1 MASNPSPV
9 ATRATTLFLGN
20 AADAAAAWESI
31 RALLRAEFGTRTF
44 DSWLKPVEFVGIDG
58 HEVTLALPTHFMCD
72 WIKNH
77 FFDRLRG
84 LWMAQVPQVRSIR
97 LIVSP
102 TIRGAERPAAADGEA
117 QPEFQMPE
125 TASVSNTAAAIG
137 VALEERYNFDSFVVG
152 KSNELAYNAA
162 RTLAEGGPLTFNP
175 LFLHGTTGLG
185 KTHLMHAIG
194 WEVRARNPRA
204 QVAYMSAEK
213 FMVEFLGALRNKD
226 TIAFK
231 QRLRSVDLLMIDDVQ
246 FIAGKDSTQEEFF
259 HTMNEIITAGRRLVI
274 TSDRAPQDLDGIA
287 PRILSRL
294 SWGLVAD
301 INAADFELRFNII
314 ETKLAALPAVDMPRN
329 VVEFLARRVTSS
341 IRELEGALNRIA
353 AYAMMTGRAIDV
365 AFVEEVLANVLRAN
379 QRRIT
384 IDEIQA
390 QVAEHYRIRKA
401 EMTSARRAR
410 EVARPRQVAMYLSKQ
425 LTPKSLPDIGRRF
438 GGRDHTT
445 VIHAVRQ
452 IEKLRASDA
461 ELDADIRLL
470 TRQLE
475 G

>member
-1 MASNPSPV
+1 MPSQFMADWVTSHFGERL
-9 ATRATTLFLGN
+9 ALAWKTTLPIVRDIRVVA
-20 AADAAAAWESI
+20 AADAP
-31 RALLRAEFGTRTF
+31 RPTPLLVLEEAPAPGV
-44 DSWLKPVEFVGIDG
+44 VERD
-58 HEVTLALPTHFMCD
+58 
-72 WIKNH
+72 
-77 FFDRLRG
+77 
-84 LWMAQVPQVRSIR
+84 
-97 LIVSP
+97 
-102 TIRGAERPAAADGEA
+102 PAA
-117 QPEFQMPE
+117 P
-125 TASVSNTAAAIG
+125 
-137 VALEERYNFDSFVVG
+137 NFDPRYRFESFVVG
-152 KSNELAYNAA
+152 KANEVAATAA
-162 RTLAEGGPLTFNP
+162 RTLATADQVSFNP
-175 LFLHGTTGLG
+175 LFIHGGTGRG
-185 KTHLMHAIG
+185 KTHLLHAIG
-194 WEVRARNPRA
+194 HTFGERFPGRRIVS
-204 QVAYMSAEK
+204 MSAEK
-213 FMVEFLGALRNKD
+213 FMVEFIRALKEND
-226 TIAFK
+226 TIGFK
-231 QRLRSVDLLMIDDVQ
+231 SRLRGADLLLIDDVQ

-259 HTMNEIITAGRRLVI
+259 HTMNEIIGAGKRLVI

-301 INAADFELRFNII
+301 INSADFELRYNII
-314 ETKLAALPAVDMPRN
+314 VAKLALLPAVEMPAN
-329 VVEFLARRVTSS
+329 VIDFLARRVTSS
-341 IRELEGALNRIA
+341 VRELEGALNRIA
-353 AYAMMTGRAIDV
+353 AYAMMTGRDIDI

-379 QRRIT
+379 QRRIS
-384 IDEIQA
+384 IDEIQT

-452 IEKLRASDA
+452 IERLRASDS

>member
-1 MASNPSPV
+1 LEPGGAPI
-9 ATRATTLFLGN
+9 
-20 AADAAAAWESI
+20 AAPLEAAWDSI
-31 RALLRAEFGTRTF
+31 RAGLRRDLGVRTF
-44 DSWLKPVEFVGIDG
+44 DGWLKPAVLGAFEPDSGALEIQLPSQFMADWVRSHFG
-58 HEVTLALPTHFMCD
+58 ERLALAWKTVLPIVREVRVVATAD
-72 WIKNH
+72 APRPSPLLI
-77 FFDRLRG
+77 LEE
-84 LWMAQVPQVRSIR
+84 VPE
-97 LIVSP
+97 P
-102 TIRGAERPAAADGEA
+102 PAERDPST
-117 QPEFQMPE
+117 P
-125 TASVSNTAAAIG
+125 
-137 VALEERYNFDSFVVG
+137 NFDPRYRFETFIVG
-152 KSNELAYNAA
+152 KANEVAATAA
-162 RTLAEGGPLTFNP
+162 RTLAGTAAVGFNP
-175 LFLHGTTGLG
+175 LFIHGGTGRG
-185 KTHLMHAIG
+185 KTHLLHAIG
-194 WEVRARNPRA
+194 HGFLAANPGKR
-204 QVAYMSAEK
+204 VVSMSAEK
-213 FMVEFLGALRNKD
+213 FMVEFIRALKANDTIGFKGRLRN
-226 TIAFK
+226 A
-231 QRLRSVDLLMIDDVQ
+231 DLLLIDDVQ

-274 TSDRAPQDLDGIA
+274 TSDRAPQDLDGVA

-314 ETKLAALPAVDMPRN
+314 EAKLGALPGVEMPRN
-329 VVEFLARRVTSS
+329 VVDFLARRVTSS
-341 IRELEGALNRIA
+341 VRELEGALNRIA

-379 QRRIT
+379 QRRIS
-384 IDEIQA
+384 IDEIQT

-445 VIHAVRQ
+445 VIHAVKQ
-452 IEKLRASDA
+452 IERLRAADA

>member
-1 MASNPSPV
+1 MQGGRTDSCQLDDSKVV
-9 ATRATTLFLGN
+9 APLE
-20 AADAAAAWESI
+20 AAWDSI
-31 RALLRAEFGTRTF
+31 RTGLRRDLGARTF
-44 DSWLKPVEFVGIDG
+44 DGWLKPASLGALDPDNGTLDIVMPSQFMADW
-58 HEVTLALPTHFMCD
+58 VTSHFGERLALAWKTTLPIVRDIRVVAAPDAPRPTP
-72 WIKNH
+72 
-77 FFDRLRG
+77 LLVLEETPAPG
-84 LWMAQVPQVRSIR
+84 TV
-97 LIVSP
+97 
-102 TIRGAERPAAADGEA
+102 ERDPAA
-117 QPEFQMPE
+117 P
-125 TASVSNTAAAIG
+125 
-137 VALEERYNFDSFVVG
+137 NFDPRYRFESFVVG
-152 KSNELAYNAA
+152 KANEVAATAA
-162 RTLAEGGPLTFNP
+162 RTLATAEQVSFNP
-175 LFLHGTTGLG
+175 LFIHGGTGRG
-185 KTHLMHAIG
+185 KTHLLHAIG
-194 WEVRARNPRA
+194 HTFGERFPGRRIVS
-204 QVAYMSAEK
+204 MSAEK
-213 FMVEFLGALRNKD
+213 FMVEFIRALKEND
-226 TIAFK
+226 TIGFK
-231 QRLRSVDLLMIDDVQ
+231 SRLRGADLLLIDDVQ

-259 HTMNEIITAGRRLVI
+259 HTMNEIIGAGKRLVI

-301 INAADFELRFNII
+301 INSADFELRYNII
-314 ETKLAALPAVDMPRN
+314 VAKLALLPAVEMPAN
-329 VVEFLARRVTSS
+329 VIDFLARRVTSS
-341 IRELEGALNRIA
+341 VRELEGALNRIA
-353 AYAMMTGRAIDV
+353 AYAMMTGRDIDI

-379 QRRIT
+379 QRRIS
-384 IDEIQA
+384 IDEIQT

-452 IEKLRASDA
+452 IEKLRASDS

>member
-1 MASNPSPV
+1 MQGTGANVIEPADGAAV
-9 ATRATTLFLGN
+9 AAPLE
-20 AADAAAAWESI
+20 AAWESI
-31 RALLRAEFGTRTF
+31 RSGLRRDLGARTF
-44 DSWLKPVEFVGIDG
+44 DGWLKPSELGAFEPDTGTLEMVMPSQFMADWVRSHFGERL
-58 HEVTLALPTHFMCD
+58 TLAWKTVLP
-72 WIKNH
+72 I
-77 FFDRLRG
+77 
-84 LWMAQVPQVRSIR
+84 VRNVR
-97 LIVSP
+97 VV
-102 TIRGAERPAAADGEA
+102 AAADA
-117 QPEFQMPE
+117 PRP
-125 TASVSNTAAAIG
+125 APLLI
-137 VALEERYNFDSFVVG
+137 LEETPAPAERDPSAPNFDPRYRFETFIVG
-152 KSNELAYNAA
+152 KANEVAATAA
-162 RTLAEGGPLTFNP
+162 RTLATSTSVNFNP
-175 LFLHGTTGLG
+175 LFIHGGTGRG
-185 KTHLMHAIG
+185 KTHLLHAIG
-194 WEVRARNPRA
+194 HAFLSHNRGSRV
-204 QVAYMSAEK
+204 VSMSAEK
-213 FMVEFLGALRNKD
+213 FMVEFIRALKEND
-226 TIAFK
+226 TIGFK
-231 QRLRSVDLLMIDDVQ
+231 QRLRSADLLLIDDVQ

-301 INAADFELRFNII
+301 INAADYELRFNII
-314 ETKLAALPAVDMPRN
+314 LAS
-329 VVEFLARRVTSS
+329 RVTSS
-341 IRELEGALNRIA
+341 VRELEGALNRIG
-353 AYAMMTGRAIDV
+353 AYAMMTGREIDV

-379 QRRIT
+379 QRRIS
-384 IDEIQA
+384 IDEIQT

-452 IEKLRASDA
+452 IEKLRAADA

-470 TRQLE
+470 MRQLE

>member
-1 MASNPSPV
+1 MQRSEESVRPSTVTDPV
-9 ATRATTLFLGN
+9 TAPL
-20 AADAAAAWESI
+20 DAAWESI
-31 RALLRAEFGTRTF
+31 RAGLRRDLGARTY
-44 DSWLKPVEFVGIDG
+44 DGWLKPAEIGEFNADSG
-58 HEVTLALPTHFMCD
+58 ELAISMPSQFMADWVRSHFG
-72 WIKNH
+72 
-77 FFDRLRG
+77 DRLNLAWRAT
-84 LWMAQVPQVRSIR
+84 LPLVREVR
-97 LIVSP
+97 IV
-102 TIRGAERPAAADGEA
+102 AAADAPKPSPLLILEEIPA
-117 QPEFQMPE
+117 APEPALARDPNAPNFDARYRFE
-125 TASVSNTAAAIG
+125 TFIIGKANEVAAA
-137 VALEERYNFDSFVVG
+137 
-152 KSNELAYNAA
+152 AA
-162 RTLAEGGPLTFNP
+162 KTLATADNVAFNP
-175 LFLHGTTGLG
+175 LFIHGGTGRG
-185 KTHLMHAIG
+185 KTHLLHAVG
-194 WEVRARNPRA
+194 QAFLSARPTAR
-204 QVAYMSAEK
+204 VVSMSAEK
-213 FMVEFLGALRNKD
+213 FMVEFVRAIREND
-226 TIAFK
+226 TIGFK
-231 QRLRSVDLLMIDDVQ
+231 GRLRSADLLLIDDVQ

-301 INAADFELRFNII
+301 INPADYELRLNII
-314 ETKLAALPAVDMPRN
+314 ESKLTSLPGVVMPRG
-329 VVEFLARRVTSS
+329 VVEFLARRLTAS

-353 AYAMMTGRAIDV
+353 AYAVMTGRTIDI

-379 QRRIT
+379 QRRIS
-384 IDEIQA
+384 IDEIQT

-445 VIHAVRQ
+445 VIHAVKQ
-452 IEKLRASDA
+452 IEKLRACDPEIDA
-461 ELDADIRLL
+461 AVRLL

>member
-1 MASNPSPV
+1 MQGNRENLRASD
-9 ATRATTLFLGN
+9 AGTI
-20 AADAAAAWESI
+20 AADHGIPAPLEAAWETI
-31 RALLRAEFGTRTF
+31 RANLRRDCGARTF
-44 DSWLKPVEFVGIDG
+44 DGWLKPANLGAFDG
-58 HEVTLALPTHFMCD
+58 ESGELDIVMPSQFMAD
-72 WIKNH
+72 WVQNH
-77 FFDRLRG
+77 FGDRIALAWRTV
-84 LWMAQVPQVRSIR
+84 LPIVRSVRIMASPDGPKPSPL
-97 LIVSP
+97 LILEEEPV
-102 TIRGAERPAAADGEA
+102 PAAPAVRNPEA
-117 QPEFQMPE
+117 PNFDP
-125 TASVSNTAAAIG
+125 
-137 VALEERYNFDSFVVG
+137 RYSFDSFVIG
-152 KSNELAYNAA
+152 KANEVAATAA
-162 RTLAEGGPLTFNP
+162 RTLATADKVAFNP
-175 LFLHGTTGLG
+175 LFIHGGTGRG
-185 KTHLMHAIG
+185 KTHLLHAIG
-194 WEVRARNPRA
+194 QTFLVKNPHAR
-204 QVAYMSAEK
+204 VVSMSAEK
-213 FMVEFLGALRNKD
+213 FMVEFIRALREND
-226 TIAFK
+226 TFGFK
-231 QRLRSVDLLMIDDVQ
+231 AKLRSADLLLIDDVQ

-301 INAADFELRFNII
+301 INAADYELRLNII
-314 ETKLAALPAVDMPRN
+314 TAKLAALPGVDMSRP
-329 VVEFLARRVTSS
+329 VIEFLARRITNSV
-341 IRELEGALNRIA
+341 RELEGALNRIA

-379 QRRIT
+379 QRRIS
-384 IDEIQA
+384 IDEIQT

-445 VIHAVRQ
+445 VIHAVKQ
-452 IEKLRASDA
+452 IERLRAADS

>member
-1 MASNPSPV
+1 M
-9 ATRATTLFLGN
+9 LGDLRLDFIDG
-20 AADAAAAWESI
+20 DAALVGAQHVGQH
-31 RALLRAEFGTRTF
+31 LLDKGEVQRSAGHHRI
-44 DSWLKPVEFVGIDG
+44 SGYAVERSFQFANRVG
-58 HEVTLALPTHFMCD
+58 
-72 WIKNH
+72 
-77 FFDRLRG
+77 
-84 LWMAQVPQVRSIR
+84 
-97 LIVSP
+97 
-102 TIRGAERPAAADGEA
+102 
-117 QPEFQMPE
+117 QP
-125 TASVSNTAAAIG
+125 
-137 VALEERYNFDSFVVG
+137 
-152 KSNELAYNAA
+152 
-162 RTLAEGGPLTFNP
+162 
-175 LFLHGTTGLG
+175 
-185 KTHLMHAIG
+185 
-194 WEVRARNPRA
+194 
-204 QVAYMSAEK
+204 
-213 FMVEFLGALRNKD
+213 
-226 TIAFK
+226 
-231 QRLRSVDLLMIDDVQ
+231 
-246 FIAGKDSTQEEFF
+246 AGKDSTQEEFF

-301 INAADFELRFNII
+301 INPADYELRLNII
-314 ETKLAALPAVDMPRN
+314 DAKLAALPGIDMPRG
-329 VVEFLARRVTSS
+329 VVEFLARRISSS

-365 AFVEEVLANVLRAN
+365 PFVEEVLANVLRAN
-379 QRRIT
+379 QRRIS
-384 IDEIQA
+384 IDEIQT

-445 VIHAVRQ
+445 VIHAVKQ
-452 IEKLRASDA
+452 IERLRAADS

>member
-1 MASNPSPV
+1 MQGGRRDSCERLEDTGIAAPLEAAWDSIRMGLRRDLGARTFDGWLKPAGLGDLDPDSGTLEIVMPSQFMADWVRSHFGERLTL
-9 ATRATTLFLGN
+9 AWKTTLPLVRDVRIVA
-20 AADAAAAWESI
+20 AADAP
-31 RALLRAEFGTRTF
+31 RPTPLLILDDVAT
-44 DSWLKPVEFVGIDG
+44 PAIVERDPS
-58 HEVTLALPTHFMCD
+58 AP
-72 WIKNH
+72 
-77 FFDRLRG
+77 
-84 LWMAQVPQVRSIR
+84 
-97 LIVSP
+97 
-102 TIRGAERPAAADGEA
+102 
-117 QPEFQMPE
+117 
-125 TASVSNTAAAIG
+125 
-137 VALEERYNFDSFVVG
+137 NFDPRYRFESFVVG
-152 KSNELAYNAA
+152 KANEVAATAA
-162 RTLAEGGPLTFNP
+162 RTLATADQVSFNP
-175 LFLHGTTGLG
+175 LFIHGGTGRG
-185 KTHLMHAIG
+185 KTHLLHAIG
-194 WEVRARNPRA
+194 HTFSERFPGKRIVS
-204 QVAYMSAEK
+204 MSAEK
-213 FMVEFLGALRNKD
+213 FMVEFIRALKEND
-226 TIAFK
+226 TIGFK
-231 QRLRSVDLLMIDDVQ
+231 SRLRGADLLLIDDVQ

-259 HTMNEIITAGRRLVI
+259 HTMNEIIGAGKRLVI

-301 INAADFELRFNII
+301 INSADFELRYNII
-314 ETKLAALPAVDMPRN
+314 IAKLTLLPAVEMPRT
-329 VVEFLARRVTSS
+329 VIEFLARRVTSS
-341 IRELEGALNRIA
+341 VRELEGALNRIA
-353 AYAMMTGRAIDV
+353 AYAMMTGREIDV

-379 QRRIT
+379 QRRIS
-384 IDEIQA
+384 IDEIQT

-452 IEKLRASDA
+452 IERLRASDS